1 MEAVRAPSCGRSL
14 SQSQGIVLASK
25 PENSEVWRPRPSVG
39 IYQVS
44 LDMKVLM
51 ILSRK
56 PEGPAQVLRAAG
68 MLQAEV
74 LPCF

>member
-25 PENSEVWRPRPSVG
+25 PENSEVWRPSVG

-56 PEGPAQVLRAAG
+56 PEGSAQVLRAAG